1 MDFLTADLMDADEG
15 KLQSCTIQFRH
26 YGQRLRFHGPIR
38 TIKTFED
45 NPIVRNTLATPGD
58 GAVLVIDGGGSLRS
72 ALVGGNLGELGVKNG
87 WAGIVVWGAIRDS
100 VEIDNLQIGVKA
112 LGTNPRRSARTGS
125 GQVDIP
131 IVFGDVTFTPGSW
144 LYSDEDG
151 IVVSPTKL

>member
-15 KLQSCTIQFRH
+15 KLQSCSLQFQH
-26 YGQRLRFHGPIR
+26 YGQRHRFHGPVR

-45 NPIVRNTLATPGD
+45 NPIVRNTLSTPGH

-100 VEIDNLQIGVKA
+100 AEIDNLEIGVKA

-125 GQVDIP
+125 GQVDVP
-131 IVFGDVTFTPGSW
+131 VSFGDVTFTPGSW